1 MSQLRSAAENYLAMR
16 RALGFKLERAA
27 HLLPE
32 FVDYLES
39 TGAET
44 ITTELALAWATQPP
58 KEPSQWWVERLD
70 VVRGFARH
78 LSAFDPAT
86 EVPPADLLARRPCRA
101 EPYLYSDSD
110 VAALMSAARGL
121 SLPLKATTYE
131 TLIGLLAVTGMR
143 IGEAIRLDRTDLDA
157 AEGALTIRGA
167 KFGKTRYVP
176 LHPSALEAMQAYAD
190 KRDRLC
196 PHPRSPSFFLSTVGT
211 RLIYNNVHLEFR
223 KLAGKAGLAAR
234 SPSCRPR
241 PHDLR
246 H

>member
-86 EVPPADLLARRPCRA
+86 EVLPPTSWPD
-101 EPYLYSDSD
+101 
-110 VAALMSAARGL
+110 GL
-121 SLPLKATTYE
+121 VGPSPTSTATPT
-131 TLIGLLAVTGMR
+131 
-143 IGEAIRLDRTDLDA
+143 
-157 AEGALTIRGA
+157 
-167 KFGKTRYVP
+167 
-176 LHPSALEAMQAYAD
+176 S
-190 KRDRLC
+190 
-196 PHPRSPSFFLSTVGT
+196 PH
-211 RLIYNNVHLEFR
+211 
-223 KLAGKAGLAAR
+223 
-234 SPSCRPR
+234 
-241 PHDLR
+241 
-246 H
+246 